1 MTLPSQSTS
10 IAALRTRALIWRR
23 IFDNGS
29 TEFATVSQVA
39 DGFVLTGNIVAVQ
52 EGEPLEVKYRIEC
65 HADWRTRLVSVEQ
78 HRGLRHTVLAI
89 SPDDQAKWS
98 AHGVGTIDFLNGCL
112 DVDLELTPITNTL
125 PVNRLKLDVGQ
136 RAEIAAAWIRFPSLE
151 IVRANQSYERLTPN
165 TYRYRSLA
173 SGFTA
178 VIEVDEDGLPI
189 RYQGIWE
196 RIGESAI

>member
-1 MTLPSQSTS
+1 M
-10 IAALRTRALIWRR
+10 
-23 IFDNGS
+23 
-29 TEFATVSQVA
+29 VSQVA
-39 DGFVLTGNIVAVQ
+39 DGFLLTGTIVAVH

-65 HADWRTRLVSVEQ
+65 HVDWRTRLVSVEQ
-78 HRGLRHTVLAI
+78 RRGLRHSGLAI

-98 AHGVGTIDFLNGCL
+98 AYGVGTIDSLKGCL
-112 DVDLELTPITNTL
+112 EVDLELTPITNTL
-125 PVNRLKLDVGQ
+125 PINRLKLDVGQ
-136 RAEIAAAWIRFPSLE
+136 QAEIAAAWIRFPSLE

-178 VIEVDEDGLPI
+178 DIEVDGDGLPI

-196 RIGESAI
+196 RIGESTI